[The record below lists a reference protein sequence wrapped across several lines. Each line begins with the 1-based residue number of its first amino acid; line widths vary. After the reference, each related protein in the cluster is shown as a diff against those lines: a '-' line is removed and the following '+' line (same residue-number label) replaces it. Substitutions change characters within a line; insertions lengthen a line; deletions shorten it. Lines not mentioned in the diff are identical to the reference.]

1 MNNRCFIYEDTFL
14 SLLTLIDYL
23 LKNNIKPANIKNN
36 SYFPNLL
43 DQVIHL
49 ELKENKNIFKELI
62 SVIGPLASRAVY
74 YVFLSTEENRELIIY
89 YVILNGYKYK
99 ELVLTHRNLRCISK
113 TIKISKYVAHEI
125 HKYKG
130 FLRFQEFENNLLY
143 AEIEPVN
150 KILELISNHFKQR
163 LKNEYWI
170 IKDVGRNIF
179 CLYDKKKYYI
189 VSGNEFSINEHIKS
203 NHELEIE
210 ELWKS
215 FYKTIGIQERKNDRC
230 RMNFMPKKYW
240 KYMLEMEDEL

>member
-1 MNNRCFIYEDTFL
+1 MNNGCFIYEDTFL

-74 YVFLSTEENRELIIY
+74 YVFLSTEENKELIIY

-99 ELVLTHRNLRCISK
+99 EQILTHRNLRCISK

-125 HKYKG
+125 HK
-130 FLRFQEFENNLLY
+130 
-143 AEIEPVN
+143 
-150 KILELISNHFKQR
+150 
-163 LKNEYWI
+163 
-170 IKDVGRNIF
+170 
-179 CLYDKKKYYI
+179 
-189 VSGNEFSINEHIKS
+189 
-203 NHELEIE
+203 
-210 ELWKS
+210 
-215 FYKTIGIQERKNDRC
+215 
-230 RMNFMPKKYW
+230 
-240 KYMLEMEDEL
+240 